1 MEYEIRSDTGRKRTV
16 NEDEAAVFVHP
27 EMQTV
32 LAVIADGMGGHKGGD
47 YASSTAVRMIGERF
61 MSADEEVVTKQ
72 DWIDLLYDAV
82 VDINQL
88 LYTTAQADATYKGM
102 GTTLDLALILDDH
115 CVVFHVGDSRIY
127 QVTGK
132 AIRQITKDHSF
143 VNVLIDSGEIT
154 EQEAE
159 VHPQRNWI
167 MKAVGSEKSI
177 VPDRYSFSLL
187 SQSYVLLCTDGLSNK
202 VEKETML
209 DIMSKQ
215 SSLADKADEFIDLA
229 NQRGGEDNI
238 TVILLAIPEIEVT
251 PV

>member
-27 EMQTV
+27 KNKAV

-47 YASSTAVRMIGERF
+47 FASSTAVRIIGEQF
-61 MSADEEVVTKQ
+61 MSASDDVETEQ
-72 DWIDLLYDAV
+72 DWYDLLYDTV
-82 VDINQL
+82 VDINL
-88 LYTTAQADATYKGM
+88 FLYTKAQQDESFKGM
-102 GTTLDLALILDDH
+102 GTTLDLALILRDQ
-115 CVVFHVGDSRIY
+115 CLVFHVGDSRIY

-143 VNVLIDSGEIT
+143 VNVLIESGEIT

-177 VPDRYSFSLL
+177 VPDLYTIPVP
-187 SQSYVLLCTDGLSNK
+187 SQSYLLLCTDGLSNK
-202 VEKETML
+202 VEKELML
-209 DIMSKQ
+209 DIILRDV
-215 SSLADKADEFIDLA
+215 SLADKVDTFVELA
-229 NQRGGEDNI
+229 NERGGEDNI
-238 TVILLAIPEIEVT
+238 TAILLEIPETEVIST
-251 PV
+251 

>member
-16 NEDEAAVFVHP
+16 NEDDAAVFVHAKKH
-27 EMQTV
+27 TI

-47 YASSTAVRMIGERF
+47 YASATAVRMIGEQF
-61 MSADEEVVTKQ
+61 MSADDEVVTEQ

-82 VDINQL
+82 VDINQF
-88 LYTTAQADATYKGM
+88 LYTTAQEDDAYKGM
-102 GTTLDLALILDDH
+102 GTTLDVALLLNDH

-143 VNVLIDSGEIT
+143 VNVLLDSGEIT

-177 VPDRYSFSLL
+177 VPDRYSFPLL
-187 SQSYVLLCTDGLSNK
+187 SHSFLLLCTDGLSNK
-202 VEKETML
+202 IEKETML
-209 DIMSKQ
+209 DIILNEN
-215 SSLADKADEFIDLA
+215 SLANKADEFIDLA

>member
-27 EMQTV
+27 ERQTV

-61 MSADEEVVTKQ
+61 MSADEEVVTEQ

-102 GTTLDLALILDDH
+102 GTTLDLALLLDDH

-177 VPDRYSFSLL
+177 VPDRYKFSLL

-202 VEKETML
+202 IEKETML

-215 SSLADKADEFIDLA
+215 SSLADKADEFIALA

>member
-16 NEDEAAVFVHP
+16 NEDEAAVFVHS
-27 EMQTV
+27 EKQTI
-32 LAVIADGMGGHKGGD
+32 LAVVADGMGGHKGGD
-47 YASSTAVRMIGERF
+47 YASATAVRMIGEQF
-61 MSADEEVVTKQ
+61 MSADRDVVSEQ
-72 DWIDLLYDAV
+72 DWVDLLYDTV
-82 VDINQL
+82 VDINQFL
-88 LYTTAQADATYKGM
+88 FTTAQEDDTYKGM
-102 GTTLDLALILDDH
+102 GTTLDLALILDNQ
-115 CVVFHVGDSRIY
+115 CIVFHVGDSRIY

-177 VPDRYSFSLL
+177 VPDRYSFPLL
-187 SQSYVLLCTDGLSNK
+187 AHSFLLLCTDGLSNK
-202 VEKETML
+202 IEKETML
-209 DIMSKQ
+209 DIMLHE
-215 SSLADKADEFIDLA
+215 SSLAEKADKFIELA
-229 NQRGGEDNI
+229 NHRGGEDNI

-251 PV
+251 HV

>member
-215 SSLADKADEFIDLA
+215 SSLADKADEFIALA

>member
-61 MSADEEVVTKQ
+61 MSADEEVVTEQ

-102 GTTLDLALILDDH
+102 GTTLDLALLLDDH

-215 SSLADKADEFIDLA
+215 SSLADKADEFIALA